1 MNALT
6 TAEAAS
12 VERPRQRYFRPEAHE
27 SGLKFLRQE
36 LLEDRPR
43 RITISRR
50 IATLLREREANK
62 EALEAA
68 SARFLRPAEPAE
80 LKVTYRGAFGP
91 LKIEV
96 DPEWIREMLP
106 DCSPRS
112 RRGRRLRKLLRLHE
126 EHNALIWA
134 GRQISGIGPLV
145 EERKRIEE
153 ELEAVAKE
161 ARTLDAYGAVSG
173 PANAALRAAA
183 LLAVKLGAFYEH
195 KEAPRVL
202 EVLLKVAGAA

>member
-1 MNALT
+1 MNALA

-12 VERPRQRYFRPEAHE
+12 NERVRQRYFRPEDHKL
-27 SGLKFLRQE
+27 GLEILRQE

-43 RITISRR
+43 RIAISRR

-68 SARFLRPAEPAE
+68 SARFSLPPEPAE
-80 LKVTYRGAFGP
+80 LKATYRGAFGP

-126 EHNALIWA
+126 EHN
-134 GRQISGIGPLV
+134 R
-145 EERKRIEE
+145 
-153 ELEAVAKE
+153 
-161 ARTLDAYGAVSG
+161 
-173 PANAALRAAA
+173 PA
-183 LLAVKLGAFYEH
+183 
-195 KEAPRVL
+195 
-202 EVLLKVAGAA
+202 

>member
-6 TAEAAS
+6 TAKAAS
-12 VERPRQRYFRPEAHE
+12 VDRVRERCFQPGARER
-27 SGLKFLRQE
+27 GLEMLRQE

-68 SARFLRPAEPAE
+68 SARFPLSPTPAE
-80 LKVTYRGAFGP
+80 LTLTYRGPFGP

-134 GRQISGIGPLV
+134 GRQMSGVGPLV

-161 ARTLDAYGAVSG
+161 ARALDASRAVSG

-195 KEAPRVL
+195 KEAPAVL
-202 EVLLKVAGAA
+202 QALLKVAGAA

>member
-6 TAEAAS
+6 TADDAS
-12 VERPRQRYFRPEAHE
+12 VERVLQRYFRPGALER
-27 SGLKFLRQE
+27 GLKILREE
-36 LLEDRPR
+36 LLENRPR

-68 SARFLRPAEPAE
+68 FARFPLSSTPAE
-80 LKVTYRGAFGP
+80 LTVTYRGPFGP

-134 GRQISGIGPLV
+134 DRQMSGIGPLV
-145 EERKRIEE
+145 EERRRIEE
-153 ELEAVAKE
+153 DSEAVAKE
-161 ARTLDAYGAVSG
+161 A
-173 PANAALRAAA
+173 AA
-183 LLAVKLGAFYEH
+183 
-195 KEAPRVL
+195 VL
-202 EVLLKVAGAA
+202 EALLKVAGAA